1 MFSWYTRNNIAFTKR
16 VISQTNATRLVYNLF
31 YDKPDIRRILLIS
44 CKPPPCPIDHYV
56 QSKKNLILQEK
67 KISRAFKYI
76 CFLSEDLL
84 ILIRAP
90 VFIYVSLSF
99 LKRVILKSFNRSIK
113 LYVQY
118 RRFIAIFAVSV
129 C

>member
-1 MFSWYTRNNIAFTKR
+1 M
-16 VISQTNATRLVYNLF
+16 
-31 YDKPDIRRILLIS
+31 
-44 CKPPPCPIDHYV
+44 
-56 QSKKNLILQEK
+56 QSKKNLILEGK

-84 ILIRAP
+84 IRIRAP

-99 LKRVILKSFNRSIK
+99 LKRVILKRFNRSIK
-113 LYVQY
+113 LYLQY
-118 RRFIAIFAVSV
+118 RRFIAIFTVSV

>member
-1 MFSWYTRNNIAFTKR
+1 M
-16 VISQTNATRLVYNLF
+16 
-31 YDKPDIRRILLIS
+31 
-44 CKPPPCPIDHYV
+44 
-56 QSKKNLILQEK
+56 QSKKNLILQGK
-67 KISRAFKYI
+67 KISLAFKYI

-113 LYVQY
+113 LYLQY
-118 RRFIAIFAVSV
+118 RRFIAIFTVSV

>member
-67 KISRAFKYI
+67 KYRVPLNTYVFFLKIYL
-76 CFLSEDLL
+76 FLSGLL
-84 ILIRAP
+84 
-90 VFIYVSLSF
+90 F
-99 LKRVILKSFNRSIK
+99 LFMY
-113 LYVQY
+113 LYL
-118 RRFIAIFAVSV
+118 F
-129 C
+129 

>member
-99 LKRVILKSFNRSIK
+99 LKRVILKSLLTGGKEFFLR
-113 LYVQY
+113 LVL
-118 RRFIAIFAVSV
+118 
-129 C
+129 